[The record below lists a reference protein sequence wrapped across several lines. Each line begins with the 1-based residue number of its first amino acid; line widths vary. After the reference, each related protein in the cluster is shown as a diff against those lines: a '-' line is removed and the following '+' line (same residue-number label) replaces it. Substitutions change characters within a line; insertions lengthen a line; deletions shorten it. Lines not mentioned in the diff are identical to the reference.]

1 MDKRARS
8 GVGVYTRNT
17 GDMLGCT
24 DGIRVM
30 ASNQTSEI
38 LHSAARLAVDEGLDW
53 GGAKRRALRELGLP
67 ARTPLPDNLQMEDAV
82 REHIALFH
90 ADTQPRELH
99 LLRVLALE
107 WMRRMQAFRPYLG
120 GAVWWGTATR
130 RSDVVIALFCD
141 DPKSA
146 EIELINERVCYEPGR
161 TVGLRGEPADVLA
174 VRVRSAQLNQDVT
187 VQLLVYDL
195 DDLRGA
201 LRADPRGR
209 APRGD
214 IAAVQLLLEGGSAS
228 ATLAP

>member
-1 MDKRARS
+1 MPSPVSDELLQA
-8 GVGVYTRNT
+8 
-17 GDMLGCT
+17 
-24 DGIRVM
+24 
-30 ASNQTSEI
+30 
-38 LHSAARLAVDEGLDW
+38 AARLAVDEGFDW
-53 GGAKRRALRELGLP
+53 GSAKRRAVRELGLP

-90 ADTQPRELH
+90 ADTQPGELH
-99 LLRVLALE
+99 TLRLLALE

-146 EIELINERVCYEPGR
+146 EIDLLNQQVRYEPH
-161 TVGLRGEPADVLA
+161 TSAGLRGEPVQTLA
-174 VRVRSAQLNQDVT
+174 VLVRSAALAQEVV
-187 VQLLVYDL
+187 VQLQVYDL

-201 LRADPRGR
+201 LRSDPRGR

-214 IAAVQLLLEGGSAS
+214 AAAVRKLLDAGGSG
-228 ATLAP
+228 TLGQ

>member
-1 MDKRARS
+1 MNDRH
-8 GVGVYTRNT
+8 
-17 GDMLGCT
+17 
-24 DGIRVM
+24 
-30 ASNQTSEI
+30 TSEI
-38 LHSAARLAVDEGLDW
+38 LHAAARLAVDEGLDW
-53 GGAKRRALRELGLP
+53 GAAKRRALHELGLP
-67 ARTPLPDNLQMEDAV
+67 ARTPLPDNLRMEDAV

-99 LLRVLALE
+99 LLRVLALR

-141 DPKSA
+141 DSKSA
-146 EIELINERVCYEPGR
+146 EIELINLQVPYVPG
-161 TVGLRGEPADVLA
+161 TIIGLRGQPVDVLA
-174 VRVRSAQLNQDVT
+174 VPVRGTDLGEDVT
-187 VQLLVYDL
+187 VQLRVYDL

-209 APRGD
+209 LPRGD
-214 IAAVQLLLEGGSAS
+214 IAAVQRLLDEGASAS

>member
-1 MDKRARS
+1 
-8 GVGVYTRNT
+8 
-17 GDMLGCT
+17 
-24 DGIRVM
+24 M
-30 ASNQTSEI
+30 ASKQTSEI
-38 LHSAARLAVDEGLDW
+38 LQSAARLAVDEGMDW
-53 GGAKRRALRELGLP
+53 GSAKRRALRELGLP
-67 ARTPLPDNLQMEDAV
+67 VRTPLPDNLQMEDAV

-99 LLRVLALE
+99 ALRVLALQ

-146 EIELINERVCYEPGR
+146 EIELINQRVSYETG
-161 TVGLRGEPADVLA
+161 TVTGLRGEPVDVLA
-174 VRVRSAQLNQDVT
+174 VHVRLAQWDEEVT
-187 VQLLVYDL
+187 VQLRVYDL

-209 APRGD
+209 LPRGD
-214 IAAVQLLLEGGSAS
+214 IAAVQRLLDEAS
-228 ATLAP
+228 GTLAP

>member
-1 MDKRARS
+1 MVNKQ
-8 GVGVYTRNT
+8 T
-17 GDMLGCT
+17 G
-24 DGIRVM
+24 
-30 ASNQTSEI
+30 EI
-38 LHSAARLAVDEGLDW
+38 LQSAARLAVDEGMDW
-53 GGAKRRALRELGLP
+53 GSAKRRALRELGLP

-99 LLRVLALE
+99 ALRLLALQ

-146 EIELINERVCYEPGR
+146 EIELINLQVPYEPG
-161 TVGLRGEPADVLA
+161 TTTGLRGQPVDVLGVH
-174 VRVRSAQLNQDVT
+174 VRGTGMGEDVT
-187 VQLLVYDL
+187 VQLRVYDL

-209 APRGD
+209 LPRGD
-214 IAAVQLLLEGGSAS
+214 IAAVQRLLEDQAS
-228 ATLAP
+228 GTLAP